1 MGPDG
6 ALIKFVLNG
15 KAVSTR
21 VEPHQT
27 LIEVLRKNFGLYGA
41 RESCGQGMCGC
52 CTVLV
57 DDLAVSSCLYLAAL
71 VDGAEVSTVEK
82 LAEGNQLSYVQQ
94 AFVDCG
100 AFQCGFCTPGFV
112 MMTTQ
117 LLKRNPDPGEEEIKD
132 YLCGNLCR
140 CASYPQII
148 QAVKTAAGMQ
158 SNQKYV
164 AAEFP
169 NN

>member
-15 KAVSTR
+15 KAVSVR
-21 VEPHQT
+21 VAPHQT
-27 LIEVLRKNFGLYGA
+27 LIEVLRKDFGLYGA

-52 CTVLV
+52 CTVVV
-57 DDLAVSSCLYLAAL
+57 DELAVSSCLYLAAL
-71 VDGAEVSTVEK
+71 ADGAEISTVEK
-82 LAEGNQLSYVQQ
+82 LSGGGELSPVQQ

-117 LLKRNPDPGEEEIKD
+117 LLKRNPDPNDEEIKD

-140 CASYPQII
+140 CAAYPQIV
-148 QAVKTAAGMQ
+148 QAVKTAAAAQ
-158 SNQKYV
+158 KNQTAV
-164 AAEFP
+164 PAAG
-169 NN
+169 N